1 MLSDNDQ
8 PNYGGESVVGT
19 TVGVT
24 IQIYHTLHLQACDI
38 YVK

>member
-8 PNYGGESVVGT
+8 PNYGGESV
-19 TVGVT
+19 VGVT